1 MDKNT
6 VIFKIYK
13 CDIKGEL
20 SNEDYIFNL
29 NIKIIDIKKEILKK
43 TFNNE
48 YNYLD
53 LENVTERVYKDF
65 GKLFFDKG
73 ILPSTI
79 DNYKLEEFTN
89 DNRTFSFIALPKN
102 IEINQKLKE
111 DSGFLKKIVKKQL
124 KNNQLFIYDDD
135 FPPL

>member
-1 MDKNT
+1 MEQNT

-13 CDIKGEL
+13 YDIKGEL
-20 SNEDYIFNL
+20 TNEDYVFNL
-29 NIKIIDIKKEILKK
+29 NTKLIDIKNEILKK

-53 LENVTERVYKDF
+53 LENVTEKIYKDF
-65 GKLFFDKG
+65 GKLFLEKG
-73 ILPSTI
+73 QLPSTI
-79 DNYKLEEFTN
+79 DNYRLDEFTN
-89 DNRTFSFIALPKN
+89 DNRLFSFIALPKN
-102 IEINQKLKE
+102 IELNKKPKV
-111 DSGFLKKIVKKQL
+111 DSGFLKKIVKKEL